1 MKYYLGVDL
10 GGTNI
15 KAGIVDE
22 SGNILLKTSVK
33 TDSDGDAKRIAE
45 QMVKLCCDLCKQANI
60 SMEDV
65 QSVGVGI
72 PGTVDTEK
80 GTVIYCNNLNMD
92 GAPIG
97 AIMQEGLQKPVYLAN
112 DASCA
117 ALGEFVCGS
126 GRNYNSIILV
136 TLGTGVGGGIIL
148 NGKLWEGLEGAGA
161 EIGHMVLQIGG
172 ESCTCG
178 RRGCFEA
185 YSSATAL
192 VHQTKAAMRKHPL
205 SLLNT
210 IAAKTGKVSA
220 KTAFDALRHGD
231 AVAKEVVEN
240 YLFYLSEGIANLIN
254 IFAPEAII
262 LGGGVCNEGDNLLI
276 PLQEQV
282 VAKCYGGDLIHHADI
297 SIASLG
303 NDAGLIG
310 AAMLC
315 KA

>member
-15 KAGIVDE
+15 KAGITDE
-22 SGNILLKTSVK
+22 TGNILLKTSIR
-33 TDSDGDAKRIAE
+33 TDSEGDSKRIAD
-45 QMVKLCCDLCKQANI
+45 QMVGLCRDLVEKAGVC
-60 SMEDV
+60 MDDV
-65 QSVGVGI
+65 EAVGVGI
-72 PGTVDTEK
+72 PGTVDAQK
-80 GTVIYCNNLNMD
+80 GTVIYCNNLDMD

-97 AIMQEGLQKPVYLAN
+97 AMMQEQLQKPVHLAN

-126 GRNYNSIILV
+126 GQEHNSIILV

-148 NGKLWEGLEGAGA
+148 DGKLWEGLEGAGA
-161 EIGHMVLQIGG
+161 EIGHMVVHVGG
-172 ESCTCG
+172 AECTCG
-178 RRGCFEA
+178 RKGCFEA

-192 VHQTKAAMRKHPL
+192 VNQTKAAMEKHPESIL
-205 SLLNT
+205 HT
-210 IAAKTGKVSA
+210 IVAKTGRVSA
-220 KTAFDALRHGD
+220 KTAFDAMRKGD
-231 AVAKEVVEN
+231 QVAKEVVDN
-240 YLFYLSEGIANLIN
+240 YLHYLSEGVANLIN

-262 LGGGVCNEGDNLLI
+262 LGGGVCNEGDALLV
-276 PLQEQV
+276 PLKEQV
-282 VAKCYGGDLIHHADI
+282 IAKCYGGDLIHHADI

-310 AAMLC
+310 AAMLF

>member
-15 KAGIVDE
+15 KAGITDE
-22 SGNILLKTSVK
+22 NGNILLKSSIR
-33 TDSDGDAKRIAE
+33 TDVAGDAKRIAE
-45 QMVKLCCDLCKQANI
+45 QMAELCLDIAGKANI
-60 SMEDV
+60 SMDHVEA
-65 QSVGVGI
+65 VGVGI
-72 PGTVDTEK
+72 PGTVDAGK

-97 AIMQEGLQKPVYLAN
+97 AMMQEILKKPVYLAN

-117 ALGEFVCGS
+117 ALGEFVCGG
-126 GRNYNSIILV
+126 GREYNSIILV

-148 NGKLWEGLEGAGA
+148 DGKLWEGLEGAGA
-161 EIGHMVLQIGG
+161 EIGHMVIHIGG

-192 VHQTKAAMRKHPL
+192 VNQTKAVMRKHPL
-205 SLLNT
+205 SLMHS
-210 IAAKTGKVSA
+210 IVAKTGKVSA
-220 KTAFDALRHGD
+220 KTAFDAMKKGD
-231 AVAKEVVEN
+231 SVAKEVVEN

-262 LGGGVCNEGDNLLI
+262 LGGGVCNEGDTLLV
-276 PLQEQV
+276 PLREQV
-282 VAKCYGGDLIHHADI
+282 VAKCYGGDLIHHAEI
-297 SIASLG
+297 SIATLG

-310 AAMLC
+310 AAMLY
-315 KA
+315 KS

>member
-15 KAGIVDE
+15 KAGITDE
-22 SGNILLKTSVK
+22 NGKILLKSSVR
-33 TDSDGDAKRIAE
+33 TDSEGDAKKIAD
-45 QMVKLCCDLCKQANI
+45 QMVELCRSLVKEANL
-60 SMEDV
+60 SMENV
-65 QSVGVGI
+65 EAVGVGI
-72 PGTVDTEK
+72 PGTVDEK
-80 GTVIYCNNLNMD
+80 TGTVIYCNNLDMD

-97 AIMQEGLQKPVYLAN
+97 AMMSESLQKPVHLAN

-117 ALGEFVCGS
+117 ALGEFICGS
-126 GRNYNSIILV
+126 GREHNSIILV

-148 NGKLWEGLEGAGA
+148 DGKLWEGLEGAGA
-161 EIGHMVLQIGG
+161 EIGHMVVHIGG
-172 ESCTCG
+172 AECTCG

-192 VHQTKAAMRKHPL
+192 VNQTKAAMDANPE
-205 SLLNT
+205 SLLHS
-210 IAAKTGKVSA
+210 IVAKTGRVTA
-220 KTAFDALRHGD
+220 KTAFDAMRKGD
-231 AVAKEVVEN
+231 LVAKDVVDN
-240 YLFYLSEGIANLIN
+240 YLHYLSEGVANLIN

-262 LGGGVCNEGDNLLI
+262 LGGGVCNEGDALLI
-276 PLQEQV
+276 PLKEQV
-282 VAKCYGGDLIHHADI
+282 IAKCYGGDLIHHAEI

-310 AAMLC
+310 AAMLY

>member
-1 MKYYLGVDL
+1 MKYYLGIDL

-15 KAGIVDE
+15 KAGITDE
-22 SGNILLKTSVK
+22 KGNILQKASTRTISG
-33 TDSDGDAKRIAE
+33 GDAEKIAE
-45 QMVKLCCDLCKQANI
+45 QMIALCHELSRKSGI
-60 SMEDV
+60 PMEKI

-72 PGTVDTEK
+72 PGTVNAEK
-80 GTVIYCNNLNMD
+80 GTVVYCNNLNMD

-97 AIMQEGLQKPVYLAN
+97 AILQKKLQIPVHLAN

-126 GRNYNSIILV
+126 GKEYNSIILV

-172 ESCTCG
+172 TNCSCG

-192 VHQTKAAMRKHPL
+192 VKQTKAAMAKHPD
-205 SLLNT
+205 SLLHA
-210 IAAKTGKVSA
+210 IVAKTGKISA
-220 KTAFDALRHGD
+220 KTAFDAMRRGD
-231 AVAKEVVEN
+231 TVAKKVVEN
-240 YLFYLSEGIANLIN
+240 YLHYLSEGIANLIN

-262 LGGGVCNEGDNLLI
+262 LGGGVCNEGDNLLLPLKELII
-276 PLQEQV
+276 P
-282 VAKCYGGDLIHHADI
+282 KCYGGDRIHHARI
-297 SIASLG
+297 SIAKLG

-310 AAMLC
+310 AAMLWN
-315 KA
+315 A

>member
-15 KAGIVDE
+15 KAGITDE
-22 SGNILLKTSVK
+22 KGNILLKTS
-33 TDSDGDAKRIAE
+33 TRTNSAGDANKIAE
-45 QMVKLCCDLCKQANI
+45 QMVALCYELSEKARIPMSDIHA
-60 SMEDV
+60 
-65 QSVGVGI
+65 VGVGI
-72 PGTVDTEK
+72 PGTVDAEK

-97 AIMQEGLQKPVYLAN
+97 AIMEKKLKKPVHLAN

-126 GRNYNSIILV
+126 GRDYNSIILV

-148 NGKLWEGLEGAGA
+148 DGKLWEGLEGAGA
-161 EIGHMVLQIGG
+161 EIGHMVIHIGG
-172 ESCTCG
+172 AECSCG
-178 RRGCFEA
+178 RHGCFEA

-192 VHQTKAAMRKHPL
+192 VNQTKAAMAAHPE
-205 SLLNT
+205 SLLHS
-210 IAAKTGKVSA
+210 IVGKTGKVSA
-220 KTAFDALRHGD
+220 KTAFDAMRKGD
-231 AVAKEVVEN
+231 AVAKAVVDN
-240 YLFYLSEGIANLIN
+240 YIHYLSEGVANLIN

-276 PLQEQV
+276 PLKEQIIP
-282 VAKCYGGDLIHHADI
+282 KCYGGDLIHHAKV
-297 SIASLG
+297 SIAKLG

-310 AAMLC
+310 AAMLFQ
-315 KA
+315 A

>member
-1 MKYYLGVDL
+1 MMKYYLGIDL

-15 KAGIVDE
+15 KAGITDE
-22 SGNILLKTSVK
+22 NGNILLKTSVR
-33 TDSDGDAKRIAE
+33 TDSGGDANTIAE
-45 QMVKLCCDLCKQANI
+45 QMIALCYELSEKANI
-60 SMEDV
+60 PMDDIHA
-65 QSVGVGI
+65 VGVGI
-72 PGTVDTEK
+72 PGTVDAEN
-80 GTVIYCNNLNMD
+80 GTVVYCNNLSMD

-97 AIMQEGLQKPVYLAN
+97 AIMQKKLQKPVHLAN

-126 GRNYNSIILV
+126 GRDYNSIILV

-148 NGKLWEGLEGAGA
+148 DGKLWEGLEGAGA
-161 EIGHMVLQIGG
+161 EIGHMVIHIGG
-172 ESCTCG
+172 AECSCG
-178 RRGCFEA
+178 RKGCFEA

-192 VHQTKAAMRKHPL
+192 VKQTKAAMRKHPL

-220 KTAFDALRHGD
+220 KTAFDAMRQGD
-231 AVAKEVVEN
+231 TVAKDVVEN

-276 PLQEQV
+276 PLKEQV
-282 VAKCYGGDLIHHADI
+282 IAKCYGGD
-297 SIASLG
+297 
-303 NDAGLIG
+303 
-310 AAMLC
+310 
-315 KA
+315 

>member
-15 KAGIVDE
+15 KAGITDAK
-22 SGNILLKTSVK
+22 GTILLKTSVK
-33 TDSDGDAKRIAE
+33 TDAAGNAQAIAE
-45 QMVKLCCDLCKQANI
+45 QMVALCRELPEKAEI
-60 SMEDV
+60 SMDDV
-65 QSVGVGI
+65 EAIGVGI
-72 PGTVDTEK
+72 PGTVDAEK

-97 AIMQEGLQKPVYLAN
+97 AIMQEKLKKPVYLAN

-117 ALGEFVCGS
+117 ALGEFFAGS
-126 GRNYNSIILV
+126 GKNYKSIILV

-161 EIGHMVLQIGG
+161 EIGHMVLHIGG

-192 VHQTKAAMRKHPL
+192 VNQTKAAMRKHPL

-210 IAAKTGKVSA
+210 VADKSGKVSA
-220 KTAFDALRHGD
+220 KTAFDAMRKGD
-231 AVAKEVVEN
+231 SVAKDVVEN

-262 LGGGVCNEGDNLLI
+262 LGGGVCNEGDTLLV
-276 PLQEQV
+276 PLREQV

-297 SIASLG
+297 SIAELG

-310 AAMLC
+310 AAMLW